1 MGKNIILAGKEYSK
15 NSDIEKIAQTLGLNP
30 FVTTQYFEESNTK
43 IISTSTTWNRSS
55 PISAHSVI
63 INAENYF
70 RQIDGAVLF
79 FDSLAYDKIFT
90 HNTIDEFT
98 RATDELILGY
108 TYLTLELL
116 HRFSEHNPGKLFF
129 VLQPQE
135 TKADSIKNPS
145 KQPMTQQSLG
155 LITSMAQNA
164 FKSFAENVAAENY
177 NPTGCFVYLLE
188 TSPETSE
195 EQILSW
201 IATKM
206 QEDLP
211 VYKNPKNAVTWQS
224 TETKSKF
231 QLSFGK

>member
-43 IISTSTTWNRSS
+43 IISTNTTWNRSS

-108 TYLTLELL
+108 NYLTLELL
-116 HRFSEHNPGKLFF
+116 RRFSDHNPGKLFF
-129 VLQPQE
+129 VLQSQE

>member
-108 TYLTLELL
+108 NYLTLELL
-116 HRFSEHNPGKLFF
+116 RRFSDHNPGKLFF
-129 VLQPQE
+129 VLQSQE
-135 TKADSIKNPS
+135 TQADILKNSP
-145 KQPMTQQSLG
+145 KQQTPQQNIG
-155 LITSMAQNA
+155 LITSMAQSA
-164 FKSFAENVAAENY
+164 FKSFAENIAALNF
-177 NPTGCFVYLLE
+177 NQNGNFVYLLE
-188 TSPETSE
+188 VSSE
-195 EQILSW
+195 VSEDEILSW

-211 VYKNPKNAVTWQS
+211 IYKNPKQAVIWQS
-224 TETKSKF
+224 TEVKSKF
-231 QLSFGK
+231 QLPFGK